1 MVDPQISAAIC
12 SLLNEVDTTSTD
24 RISLGEL
31 RERIAARRGELC
43 DCPDVGELR
52 LIVVSL
58 DRVLFDIDVRII
70 DLQQPRFSELLASGA
85 SAAKVG
91 GL

>member
-31 RERIAARRGELC
+31 RERIADRRRELC
-43 DCPDVGELR
+43 DCPDAGELR

-85 SAAKVG
+85 SAPKVG